1 MRSTNPILRDSI
13 TEQTYALAERPMTV
27 SGSMNKLLFF
37 SVIVLIGAY
46 LAFHL
51 FTLQRYDILNMA
63 LQFAFFPLLIITFI
77 IAFKPKTTPYLG
89 TLFAF
94 IQGFWVSAFSCV
106 MEKLYDGIVS
116 QAVIMTLLVVF
127 VMAFLYKFG
136 VIKAT
141 EKFKSIVFAATISIG
156 LFYIISYVA
165 GTFFHANMAF
175 FDMSNPAY
183 SSPLAIGVNIF
194 IVIFA
199 SLNLII
205 DFDFIEKGSRAPLP
219 ALYEWYGAFG
229 LLVTILWMYIEILR
243 LLSRFRSR

>member
-1 MRSTNPILRDSI
+1 
-13 TEQTYALAERPMTV
+13 
-27 SGSMNKLLFF
+27 
-37 SVIVLIGAY
+37 
-46 LAFHL
+46 
-51 FTLQRYDILNMA
+51 
-63 LQFAFFPLLIITFI
+63 
-77 IAFKPKTTPYLG
+77 
-89 TLFAF
+89 
-94 IQGFWVSAFSCV
+94 